1 MVVNGNL
8 HEKEF
13 NRLQVINSEN
23 RYVNEIKKRGKAA
36 NSDHYWF
43 SENGVPC
50 FFIYTL
56 GGPSAYHDVNDV
68 EKNLPLTDYVDV
80 FKLITEFSMS
90 F

>member
-1 MVVNGNL
+1 MKL
-8 HEKEF
+8 HIRADGQLRIETLTPKWSYIQQ
-13 NRLQVINSEN
+13 LP
-23 RYVNEIKKRGKAA
+23 A

-80 FKLITEFSMS
+80 FKLITEFSKS